1 MKTMNQK
8 KMTVVILLS
17 LALNINLIAQ
27 DSQIPKEVLASFQ
40 SKFPNAADLKW
51 EVKKELYKAEFKI
64 GTRAN
69 DVWLD
74 KVGIVKKHKQDFPK
88 KELPEVIRKKIE
100 SDFSGFKIDDA
111 DKIEEN
117 GEVFYE
123 VDIKGATEERKLL
136 FTAAGAIKENSPKK

>member
-1 MKTMNQK
+1 M
-8 KMTVVILLS
+8 
-17 LALNINLIAQ
+17 AAQ
-27 DSQIPKEVLASFQ
+27 ESQIPQEVLTSFQ

-51 EVKKELYKAEFKI
+51 EAKKGLYKAEFKI

-74 KVGIVKKHKQDFPK
+74 KGGVVKKHKQDFPK

-123 VDIKGATEERKLL
+123 VDIKGSAEERKLL
-136 FTAAGAIKENSPKK
+136 FTSAGVIMENNPKK

>member
-1 MKTMNQK
+1 MNKFNLAKTL
-8 KMTVVILLS
+8 VLILLS
-17 LALNINLIAQ
+17 LTLHVDLVAQ
-27 DSQIPKEVLASFQ
+27 DNQIPREVLASFQ
-40 SKFPNAADLKW
+40 SKFPNATDLKW
-51 EVKKELYKAEFKI
+51 EAKKELYKAEFKI
-64 GTRAN
+64 GSRAN

-74 KVGIVKKHKQDFPK
+74 KTGAIKKHKQDFPK
-88 KELPEVIRKKIE
+88 KELPEVIRKKVE

-136 FTAAGAIKENSPKK
+136 FTAAGVIKENNP